1 MGPNHKDVRE
11 YYDKVYY
18 KELISPHGRPS
29 RHLQGLVEKLALKKS
44 DRILDVA
51 CGSGEWLR
59 VAQESV
65 SEVAGIDISEKA
77 IEACRKVMPDGRFST
92 GPAEELPYADNEFDV
107 VTCLGSLE
115 HFLDQ
120 QGALEEILRVAKQD
134 ARILILVPNSGFL
147 TYRLGLYRGT
157 NQQNIRETIRSLD
170 EWAKLFE
177 RAGLEV
183 NGRWKDLHV
192 LSRRWIFRT
201 PFYLVP
207 LRMLQAA
214 MLVIWP
220 LNWQYQV
227 YFECRPISS
236 FSIRR

>member
-1 MGPNHKDVRE
+1 MSPNHKDVRE

-18 KELISPHGRPS
+18 KELTSPHGRPS
-29 RHLQGLVEKLALKKS
+29 RHLADLAEKLALKKT

-59 VAQESV
+59 VAREFV
-65 SEVAGIDISEKA
+65 SEAAGIDISEKA
-77 IEACRKVMPDGRFST
+77 IEACRKLMPDGRFST
-92 GPAEELPYADNEFDV
+92 GPAEKLPYADNEFDV

-120 QGALEEILRVAKQD
+120 QGALKEILRVAKQD

-157 NQQNIRETIRSLD
+157 NQQNIRETIRSLN
-170 EWAKLFE
+170 EWTKLFE

-192 LSRRWIFRT
+192 LSGRWILRP

-220 LNWQYQV
+220 LSWQYQV
-227 YFECRPISS
+227 YFECRSTSLRP
-236 FSIRR
+236 